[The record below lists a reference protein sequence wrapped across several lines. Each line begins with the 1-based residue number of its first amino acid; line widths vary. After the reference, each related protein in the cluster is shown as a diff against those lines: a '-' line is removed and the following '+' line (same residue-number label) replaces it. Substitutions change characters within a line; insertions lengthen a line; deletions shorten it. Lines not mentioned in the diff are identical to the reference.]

1 MRRTLYVLVCDIC
14 FTSTC
19 IALANRQ
26 PIDTYTQSRRF
37 FYLKGRM
44 FGKCERQQNNSRKM
58 MQKTKAIR
66 KKNKNI
72 STRMHHSQFTWMD
85 YINGVGIVIAR
96 THSHELQVAGPN
108 NNHRSQS
115 VAFVGGRN
123 VSDGNSINSSR
134 FHSR

>member
-66 KKNKNI
+66 KKKQKYFHTNAP
-72 STRMHHSQFTWMD
+72 FTIHMD
-85 YINGVGIVIAR
+85 GLHQWSRNRNR
-96 THSHELQVAGPN
+96 TY
-108 NNHRSQS
+108 
-115 VAFVGGRN
+115 AFT
-123 VSDGNSINSSR
+123 
-134 FHSR
+134 